1 MPFFQPV
8 ALGGQAGF
16 QVSVAGGAREVARE
30 VLAGDRHVWPSAR
43 PFFAAE
49 HAGAEGHASVR
60 ASLVR
65 EPEKVSGVFAQTE
78 LALLRA
84 ERLLDRPPGEVD
96 LPHAPGA
103 RVHSIDHQVEVRVL
117 AVVVGDDYRL
127 IRRDLQVRE
136 EPVRHP
142 AHECPVDRVGAV
154 EAHRQVEDRARGWR
168 RRSESRH
175 HGGGVVDGG
184 RPDVPGLQP
193 LDTADLRTVG
203 AAVEVIGQLAEAG
216 PGCFVA
222 DHRSVTAARISRSA
236 SVAASDSP
244 PKPAARAAS
253 IIS

>member
-1 MPFFQPV
+1 M
-8 ALGGQAGF
+8 ALGRQAGF
-16 QVSVAGGAREVARE
+16 QVGVAGGVREVARQ
-30 VLAGDRHVWPSAR
+30 VLAGDLHVWPSAR
-43 PFFAAE
+43 PLFAAE
-49 HAGAEGHASVR
+49 HTGAAGHASVR
-60 ASLVR
+60 ASLIR
-65 EPEKVSGVFAQTE
+65 EPEEVSGVFPQTE
-78 LALLRA
+78 LALLRS
-84 ERLLDRPPGEVD
+84 ERLLDRPLREVD

-103 RVHSIDHQVEVRVL
+103 RVHPVDHQVEVRVL
-117 AVVVGDDYRL
+117 AVVVRDDYRL
-127 IRRDLQVRE
+127 MLRELQVRE
-136 EPVRHP
+136 EPVCHP
-142 AHECPVDRVGAV
+142 EHECPVDHVGAV

-193 LDTADLRTVG
+193 LDAADLRTVG
-203 AAVEVIGQLAEAG
+203 AAVEVIGLLPEAG